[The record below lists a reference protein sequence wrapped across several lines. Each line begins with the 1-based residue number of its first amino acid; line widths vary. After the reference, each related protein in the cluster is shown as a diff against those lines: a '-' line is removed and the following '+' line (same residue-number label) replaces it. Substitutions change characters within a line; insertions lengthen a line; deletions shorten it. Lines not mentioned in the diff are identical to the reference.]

1 VEVQSAF
8 VELKQVEKE
17 PVNSQV
23 SCNLGIN
30 VMDLFVSFYERR
42 RLQWFNVYEF

>member
-1 VEVQSAF
+1 MLSVEVQSAF

-30 VMDLFVSFYERR
+30 VMDLFVFLWKKE
-42 RLQWFNVYEF
+42 VAMV

>member
-1 VEVQSAF
+1 MEVQSAF

-30 VMDLFVSFYERR
+30 VMDLLVSFYERR